1 MPMTWKGNRCSI
13 LVEDL
18 LQWTPMTTHEPG
30 NEARSAPELIR
41 YGIIGSGMMGIEHI
55 QNINEVDGAVVT
67 AAADPHQPSLDAAIE
82 AAGGDEPIT
91 TFLDHRDLL
100 ASGLCDAVVLAS
112 PNFTHIDL
120 LGDIFASGVHVLI
133 EKPMCITVEE
143 CQRAIELAGATA
155 GVNPDRKIWVGLEYR
170 YMPPVAALIEAVSAG
185 AVGSPHMVAIR
196 EHRFPFLVKVGDWN
210 RFSANTG
217 GTLVEKCC
225 HFFDLMN
232 LLIGERPVRVIASGN
247 QDVNH
252 LEESYDGK
260 TPDILDNAY
269 VIVEYANGQRA
280 MLDLCMFAEAT
291 DNQEEV
297 SVVGAEGKVEALLPL
312 GVLKRGRRGEHRIG
326 DVEIETI
333 EDNTI
338 AHEGLHHGS
347 SFVEHVK
354 FVAAI
359 RGEQEVEV
367 TLDDGLWSVAV
378 GAAAHRSIQEGRP
391 VLLSE
396 MMTTE
401 KTGEPQ

>member
-1 MPMTWKGNRCSI
+1 MGIMT
-13 LVEDL
+13 
-18 LQWTPMTTHEPG
+18 MHEPG
-30 NEARSAPELIR
+30 IGAWPTPEVIR

-55 QNINEVDGAVVT
+55 HNINAVEGALVT

-82 AAGGDEPIT
+82 AAAGDQAIV
-91 TFLDHRDLL
+91 TFTDHRDLL
-100 ASGLCDAVVLAS
+100 TSGLCDAVVLAS
-112 PNFTHIDL
+112 PNFTHVDL
-120 LGDIFASGVHVLI
+120 LADIFASGLHVLI
-133 EKPMCITVEE
+133 EKPMCITVDE
-143 CQRAIELAGATA
+143 CRRVIALAEQTA
-155 GVNPDRKIWVGLEYR
+155 GINPERKIWVGLEYR
-170 YMPPVAALIEAVSAG
+170 YMPPVAALIDEVRAG
-185 AVGSPHMVAIR
+185 TVGSPHMVAIR

-232 LLIGERPVRVIASGN
+232 LLIGERPVRVFASGS

-252 LEESYDGK
+252 LDESYDGRI
-260 TPDILDNAY
+260 PDILDNAY

-297 SVVGAEGKVEALLPL
+297 SVVGAKGKVEALLPQ
-312 GVLKRGRRGEHRIG
+312 GVIKRGRRGEHRIG
-326 DVEIETI
+326 AVEIETI
-333 EDNTI
+333 EDETI

-347 SFVEHVK
+347 SFVEHAK
-354 FVAAI
+354 FAAAI
-359 RGEQEVEV
+359 RGEQDVEV

-378 GAAAHRSIQEGRP
+378 GAAAHRSIEEGRA

-396 MMTTE
+396 MLETE
-401 KTGEPQ
+401 MLETEIMGELQ